1 MEFNDEFA
9 VCNFLLT
16 NHLQNS
22 SFVKFILNKM
32 SVPPSQP
39 LEAARRKFIEAGGN
53 TTQSF
58 GFGRIPGQLFALLY
72 LSAKPLCLDELAR
85 ELGVSKASVSTTVRQ
100 LEQWAAVRRV
110 WVKGDRKDYYE
121 AETDFGTMLRHGLL
135 TTFRKKIE
143 TAGTQIGNVE
153 STLQEAM
160 EHIDDGQRQEMQV
173 VAERLQRAKSFHSK
187 INGFLNNPVIDHLL

>member
-1 MEFNDEFA
+1 
-9 VCNFLLT
+9 
-16 NHLQNS
+16 
-22 SFVKFILNKM
+22 M
-32 SVPPSQP
+32 SGSLHQP
-39 LEAARRKFIEAGGN
+39 LEATRRKFIEAGGN

-72 LSAKPLCLDELAR
+72 LSAKPLCLDDIAR

-135 TTFRKKIE
+135 MTFRKKLE
-143 TAGTQIGNVE
+143 TAGSQIGHVE
-153 STLQEAM
+153 NSLKRAM
-160 EHIDDGQRQEMQV
+160 EKVDDTQRQEMQV
-173 VAERLQRAKSFHSK
+173 VADRLQRARDFHEK
-187 INGFLNNPVIDHLL
+187 IHGMLNNPVIDNLL

>member
-1 MEFNDEFA
+1 
-9 VCNFLLT
+9 
-16 NHLQNS
+16 
-22 SFVKFILNKM
+22 M
-32 SVPPSQP
+32 SAMTTQS
-39 LEAARRKFIEAGGN
+39 LDTARRKFIEAGGN

-72 LSAKPLCLDELAR
+72 LSAKPLCLDDIAR

-135 TTFRKKIE
+135 TTFHKKIE

-153 STLQEAM
+153 STLQRAM
-160 EHIDDGQRQEMQV
+160 ETVDDAQRQELQV
-173 VAERLQRAKSFHSK
+173 VADRLRRARDFHDK
-187 INGFLNNPVIDHLL
+187 ISGMLTNPVIDQLL

>member
-1 MEFNDEFA
+1 MTTQSLD
-9 VCNFLLT
+9 T
-16 NHLQNS
+16 
-22 SFVKFILNKM
+22 
-32 SVPPSQP
+32 
-39 LEAARRKFIEAGGN
+39 ARRKFIEAGGN

-72 LSAKPLCLDELAR
+72 LSAKPLCLDDIAR

-121 AETDFGTMLRHGLL
+121 AETDFGTMLRRGLL
-135 TTFRKKIE
+135 TTFHKKIE

-153 STLQEAM
+153 STLQRAM
-160 EHIDDGQRQEMQV
+160 ETVDDAQRQELQV
-173 VAERLQRAKSFHSK
+173 VADRLRRARDFHDK
-187 INGFLNNPVIDHLL
+187 INGMLTNPVIDQLL